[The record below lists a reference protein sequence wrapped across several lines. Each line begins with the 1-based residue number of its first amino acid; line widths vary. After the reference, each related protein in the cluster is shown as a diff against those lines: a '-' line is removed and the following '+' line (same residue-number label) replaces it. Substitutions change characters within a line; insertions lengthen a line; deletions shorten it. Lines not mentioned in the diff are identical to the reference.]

1 MYIVITA
8 VHKYMKY
15 INSAV
20 ISPSIAQPPRPS
32 SVGINCTG

>member
-1 MYIVITA
+1 MFIVTST

-15 INSAV
+15 VNSDV

-32 SVGINCTG
+32 SVGINWAG